1 MANLGNWIAIS
12 QRNFATN
19 CIGPLNRMKSDR
31 VRVKHKARGKAK
43 GKKIKMEIKA

>member
-19 CIGPLNRMKSDR
+19 CIGPLNRMESDR

-43 GKKIKMEIKA
+43 GKNQNGN